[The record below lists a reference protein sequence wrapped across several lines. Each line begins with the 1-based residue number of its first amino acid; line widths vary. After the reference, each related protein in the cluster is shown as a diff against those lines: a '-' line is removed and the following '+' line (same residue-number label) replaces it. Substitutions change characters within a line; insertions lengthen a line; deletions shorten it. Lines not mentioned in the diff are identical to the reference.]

1 MSAGGSL
8 AARACRRQRQRPGGR
23 AVRIAGL
30 RRLGAAGLASLL
42 AGCATTGAPR
52 GDPLEAFNRG
62 VFAFNE
68 ALDTTILKPLATG
81 YQALLPELVRTGV
94 DNFFDNLIDAWS
106 AVNHLLQGKPVEA
119 TEMGV
124 RFGMNTFI
132 GLGGLI
138 DVASDAGLERRSE
151 DFGQTL
157 GRWGLGPG
165 PYIMLPLLGP
175 STLRDTAALT
185 LDWRATPVA
194 MLHESRDRV
203 PLAVLQIIST
213 RARLLSVTRAI
224 DEIAIDKYALI
235 RDGFLARR
243 RNQVYDGDPPDE
255 PPPPE
260 AEDEPPPK

>member
-1 MSAGGSL
+1 MVQG
-8 AARACRRQRQRPGGR
+8 CER
-23 AVRIAGL
+23 AVGSAAQ
-30 RRLGAAGLASLL
+30 RLVGVGLAVGL
-42 AGCATTGAPR
+42 AGCATTGATR
-52 GDPLEAFNRG
+52 GDPLEGLNRA
-62 VFAFNE
+62 VFEFNE
-68 ALDTTILKPLATG
+68 ALDTVILKPVATV
-81 YQALLPELVRTGV
+81 YQAVLPELVRTGV
-94 DNFFDNLIDAWS
+94 DNFFDNLLDAWS

-132 GLGGLI
+132 GLAGLI

-157 GRWGLGPG
+157 GRWGIGAG

-175 STLRDTAALT
+175 STLRDTAALV

-203 PLAVLQIIST
+203 PLAVLQVVST

-224 DEIAIDKYALI
+224 DDVALDKYVLI

-243 RNQVYDGDPPDE
+243 RNQVYDGDPPEEATPPDSEGE
-255 PPPPE
+255 P
-260 AEDEPPPK
+260 EPK

>member
-1 MSAGGSL
+1 MSL
-8 AARACRRQRQRPGGR
+8 AGPLASCTRYLRRQRRSAR
-23 AVRIAGL
+23 AVRIADL
-30 RRLGAAGLASLL
+30 RRLGAACLASLVT
-42 AGCATTGAPR
+42 GCATTGTTR
-52 GDPLEAFNRG
+52 GDPLEGFNRG

-68 ALDTTILKPLATG
+68 ALDTVLLKPLATG
-81 YQALLPELVRTGV
+81 YEALLPEIVRTGV
-94 DNFFDNLIDAWS
+94 DNFFDNLVDAWS

-157 GRWGLGPG
+157 GRWGFGPG

-175 STLRDTAALT
+175 STLRDTSALV

-203 PLAVLQIIST
+203 PLAVLQVIST

>member
-1 MSAGGSL
+1 MNAGPPPARTHSRWRRRSGW
-8 AARACRRQRQRPGGR
+8 AA
-23 AVRIAGL
+23 RIAGL
-30 RRLGAAGLASLL
+30 RRIAAACVTCIV
-42 AGCATTGAPR
+42 AGCATTGAAR
-52 GDPLEAFNRG
+52 GDPLEGFNRG

-68 ALDTTILKPLATG
+68 ALDTAILKPVAIG
-81 YQALLPELVRTGV
+81 YQALLPEIVRTGV
-94 DNFFDNLIDAWS
+94 DNFFDNLVDAWS

-119 TEMGV
+119 SEMGV

-157 GRWGLGPG
+157 GRWGFGPG

-175 STLRDTAALT
+175 STLRDASALV
-185 LDWRATPVA
+185 LDWRATPLA

-203 PLAVLQIIST
+203 PLAVLQVISN
-213 RARLLSVTRAI
+213 RARLLSVTRVI
-224 DEIAIDKYALI
+224 EEIAIDKYALI

-243 RNQVYDGDPPDE
+243 RNQVYDGDPPEEAPPTE
-255 PPPPE
+255 P
-260 AEDEPPPK
+260 EDEPQPK

>member
-1 MSAGGSL
+1 MNAAGPRLRG
-8 AARACRRQRQRPGGR
+8 AGARWRRRCGWT
-23 AVRIAGL
+23 AWYAGL
-30 RRLGAAGLASLL
+30 RLAGGIGLAGVL
-42 AGCATTGAPR
+42 AGCATTGATR
-52 GDPLEAFNRG
+52 GDPLEGFNRG

-68 ALDTTILKPLATG
+68 ALDTALLKPLATG
-81 YQALLPELVRTGV
+81 YQALLPEIVRTGV
-94 DNFFDNLIDAWS
+94 DNFFDNLVDAWS

-132 GLGGLI
+132 GLGGLL

-175 STLRDTAALT
+175 STVRDTAALV

-203 PLAVLQIIST
+203 PLAVLQVIST

-224 DEIAIDKYALI
+224 EEIAIDKYALI

-260 AEDEPPPK
+260 AEEEPPPK

>member
-1 MSAGGSL
+1 MRRSGWTVQF
-8 AARACRRQRQRPGGR
+8 AA
-23 AVRIAGL
+23 L
-30 RRLGAAGLASLL
+30 RRIGASLLISVL
-42 AGCATTGAPR
+42 AGCATTSTSR
-52 GDPLEAFNRG
+52 GDPLEGFNRA
-62 VFAFNE
+62 VFSFNE
-68 ALDTTILKPLATG
+68 ALDIAILKPVATG
-81 YQALLPELVRTGV
+81 YQAVLPEMVRTGV
-94 DNFFDNLIDAWS
+94 DNFFDNLVDAWS

-132 GLGGLI
+132 GLAGLI
-138 DVASDAGLERRSE
+138 DVASDAGLERRTE

-157 GRWGLGPG
+157 GRWGLGAG

-175 STLRDTAALT
+175 STLRDTSALV
-185 LDWRATPVA
+185 LDWRATPLA
-194 MLHESRDRV
+194 MLHQSRDRV

-243 RNQVYDGDPPDE
+243 RNQVYDGDPPEE
-255 PPPPE
+255 PPPP
-260 AEDEPPPK
+260 AEPEEEPQPK

>member
-1 MSAGGSL
+1 
-8 AARACRRQRQRPGGR
+8 
-23 AVRIAGL
+23 
-30 RRLGAAGLASLL
+30 
-42 AGCATTGAPR
+42 
-52 GDPLEAFNRG
+52 
-62 VFAFNE
+62 VFEFNE
-68 ALDTTILKPLATG
+68 ALDTVFLKPLATG
-81 YQALLPELVRTGV
+81 YQALLPEIVRTGV

-138 DVASDAGLERRSE
+138 DVATDAGLERRSE

-157 GRWGLGPG
+157 GRWGFGPG

-175 STLRDTAALT
+175 STLRDTAALV

-224 DEIAIDKYALI
+224 EEIAIDKYALI

-243 RNQVYDGDPPDE
+243 RNQIYDGDPPDE

-260 AEDEPPPK
+260 AEDEPQPK